1 MGLVKKLAYFTAG
14 SFVLFLLIPLS
25 DSILPILLI
34 LPLFWFIFLRDNSE
48 PQLANKTINNQ
59 NIKEIKMNE
68 EITNIINDI
77 YHASERAK
85 NICNSS
91 NNPSD
96 LIESLND
103 IIAWTNEALDIAEG

>member
-1 MGLVKKLAYFTAG
+1 
-14 SFVLFLLIPLS
+14 
-25 DSILPILLI
+25 
-34 LPLFWFIFLRDNSE
+34 
-48 PQLANKTINNQ
+48 
-59 NIKEIKMNE
+59 MND

-91 NNPSD
+91 DNPTD

-103 IIAWTNEALDIAEG
+103 IITWANEALDIVET

>member
-1 MGLVKKLAYFTAG
+1 MGLVRKVAFFIAG
-14 SFVLFLLIPLS
+14 SFFLFLLIPLS

-34 LPLFWFIFLRDNSE
+34 LPLFWFIFLRDNSD
-48 PQLANKTINNQ
+48 PQLESKTISNQ
-59 NIKEIKMNE
+59 NIKEIKMND

-91 NNPSD
+91 DNPSD

-103 IIAWTNEALDIAEG
+103 IITWANEALDIVET